1 MSVYNATSHE
11 PKDTKKFYL
20 VDFARSR
27 GDSMQFRKVFRQIKK
42 QFTKFEVKIPLGQ
55 QILMD
60 SSSRDTSSSETDAKQ
75 KGVNEKENFSGNSQP
90 MLSSEDHEA
99 S

>member
-1 MSVYNATSHE
+1 MTPLWRN
-11 PKDTKKFYL
+11 
-20 VDFARSR
+20 
-27 GDSMQFRKVFRQIKK
+27 DSLTITFL
-42 QFTKFEVKIPLGQ
+42 VKIPLGQ

-75 KGVNEKENFSGNSQP
+75 KGMIHTIWPQKHCSKNVKNNIFEGVNEKENFSGNSQP